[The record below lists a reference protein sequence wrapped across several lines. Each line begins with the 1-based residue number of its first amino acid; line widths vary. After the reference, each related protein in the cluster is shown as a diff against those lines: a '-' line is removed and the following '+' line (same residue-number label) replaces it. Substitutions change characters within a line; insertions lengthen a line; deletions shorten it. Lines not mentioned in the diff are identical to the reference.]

1 MNDKAKRT
9 DSSLTSV
16 NDDHRLNKILITEA
30 MEALRKVILKHETE
44 VLEKIENIETNENE
58 LINGFKTRL
67 DNELESLHKQ
77 QKILETL
84 SDGKDDTKLMRA
96 KQGFIF
102 YINRINRILDEL
114 RLPAK
119 HEYSVKGTDLIPTI
133 RDNILACGRLEDVR
147 RTSDRK
153 TYQNPQLETLL
164 TDIQT
169 KEELDLGAIILTDRD
184 MEIVANALQK
194 NTVR

>member
-1 MNDKAKRT
+1 
-9 DSSLTSV
+9 
-16 NDDHRLNKILITEA
+16 
-30 MEALRKVILKHETE
+30 
-44 VLEKIENIETNENE
+44 
-58 LINGFKTRL
+58 
-67 DNELESLHKQ
+67 
-77 QKILETL
+77 
-84 SDGKDDTKLMRA
+84 
-96 KQGFIF
+96 
-102 YINRINRILDEL
+102 
-114 RLPAK
+114 
-119 HEYSVKGTDLIPTI
+119 
-133 RDNILACGRLEDVR
+133 LACGRLEDVR

>member
-84 SDGKDDTKLMRA
+84 SDGKDDKKLMRA
-96 KQGFIF
+96 KQWFIF

>member
-1 MNDKAKRT
+1 LNDKAKRT

-84 SDGKDDTKLMRA
+84 SDGKDDKKLMRA
-96 KQGFIF
+96 KQ
-102 YINRINRILDEL
+102 
-114 RLPAK
+114 
-119 HEYSVKGTDLIPTI
+119 
-133 RDNILACGRLEDVR
+133 
-147 RTSDRK
+147 
-153 TYQNPQLETLL
+153 
-164 TDIQT
+164 
-169 KEELDLGAIILTDRD
+169 
-184 MEIVANALQK
+184 
-194 NTVR
+194 